1 MTEFNNNYKKKYLEL
16 KNASK
21 DELFTAGLLED
32 PGMHGGGKFKLPKF
46 KVPKKGPKKSGR
58 SSGRSGRGKSSRGK
72 SSRGSGVKP
81 KYNKGRG
88 RNSSRGSSKNS
99 AKKSFFSFGSSG
111 KSSSKGSK
119 SSKGS
124 FFSRMFGKNKK
135 SAKSSKS
142 GSSKSGK
149 KRSKKSQAK
158 IDKKRKARK
167 SEKKAKKEKA
177 KKKKNKKSEKKKL
190 KKEEKRKKKEEKRKK
205 KEEKRKKK
213 EEEAEEQRRVTEE
226 AEEEQ
231 RRVTEEEQRRIEE
244 AEGSSIT
251 SDDLNNLDS
260 DSSDDDDSDSSSDS
274 DSDSSDSDSSDSDS
288 SDSDSSSDDDTQFGG
303 SSDGRTD
310 EINNIGIVQPQGSV
324 EQVQGNIEQVQSN
337 VAHEQLATET
347 MINKMVVEREKLEN
361 IVLQLHGT
369 TDINEKLIGAVKE
382 EYDKAIAG
390 ITEQN
395 KLSIEQIK
403 LLENDNIANMKQ
415 DIIAY
420 EEKLSSF
427 IKLSDNTKPLMKKL
441 NKLIKMGD
449 KTIERLIE
457 QNTAGESMVTLLL
470 KQIPTEDKENMSRTD
485 HVSSMAKQG
494 INLAS
499 NTGLVNPLQVQ
510 AATKVVNVGSQLGNQ
525 VENVIDNKSSSWL
538 PWSQKYT
545 SNNKTDVNY
554 LINKSRKLNNFSD
567 RGNAIGYIVGYESMF
582 GSADDNYDEIFNKY
596 IDTMNIDGENKYD
609 FLMGYS
615 DAHKCGKTDYSN
627 ENDTIYNIALIQM
640 QKN

>member
-190 KKEEKRKKKEEKRKK
+190 KKEEKRKKKEE
-205 KEEKRKKK
+205 
-213 EEEAEEQRRVTEE
+213 EAEEQRRVTEE

-260 DSSDDDDSDSSSDS
+260 DSSDDDDSDSSSD
-274 DSDSSDSDSSDSDS
+274 SDSDS

>member
-260 DSSDDDDSDSSSDS
+260 DSSDDDDSDSSSD
-274 DSDSSDSDSSDSDS
+274 SDSDS

>member
-205 KEEKRKKK
+205 KEE
-213 EEEAEEQRRVTEE
+213 EAEEQRRVTEE

-260 DSSDDDDSDSSSDS
+260 DSSDDDDSDSSSD
-274 DSDSSDSDSSDSDS
+274 SDSDS

-525 VENVIDNKSSSWL
+525 VENVIEDKPSSWL
-538 PWSQKYT
+538 SPWSQKYT